1 MTPFQQAVSQH
12 QQGLLN
18 TPDVS
23 YEGKKVDYFGY
34 QLSTHKYALRIM
46 AAGMKMRGVK
56 LSDIKNYYG
65 LEGRTAADCLPQF
78 IALMED
84 YKSQL

>member
-12 QQGLLN
+12 QQGTLN

-23 YEGKKVDYFGY
+23 YEGRKVDYFGY
-34 QLSTHKYALRIM
+34 QLATHKYALSIM
-46 AAGMKMRGVK
+46 AAGMKMRGLK
-56 LSDIKNYYG
+56 LADIKHYYG
-65 LEGRTAADCLPQF
+65 LKGKTAADCLPQF
-78 IALMED
+78 IALMEE